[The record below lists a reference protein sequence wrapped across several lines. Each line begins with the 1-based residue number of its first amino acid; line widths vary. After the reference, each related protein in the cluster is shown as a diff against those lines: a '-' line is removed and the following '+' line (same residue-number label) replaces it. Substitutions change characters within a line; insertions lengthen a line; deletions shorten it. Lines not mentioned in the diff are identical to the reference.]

1 MILQYG
7 ITRMMKNRFI
17 LIFVA
22 FFMIVGL
29 NAQNTMRIN
38 YHNGSI
44 EDIAIENIDSITF
57 LEKDIESNE
66 ASLIGDWLWGS
77 LEQGYY
83 ELLTFNDDCS
93 YIGYDNY
100 FVYGFDSMT
109 YGRYVQNGTMLTL
122 QSNGY
127 GYNRRYTWFIMGLTD
142 NSLDV
147 MTKMGRFSYY
157 RLQPETVHLQ
167 VSGEPLA
174 CDERDS
180 FVFADGVMVG
190 IVDGKLYGMVTG
202 TTYIQKY
209 IASENRIVSYR
220 VVVEP

>member
-66 ASLIGDWLWGS
+66 ASFIGDWLWGS
-77 LEQGYY
+77 QEQGYY
-83 ELLTFNDDCS
+83 ELLTFNDDRS

-109 YGRYVQNGTMLTL
+109 YGRYAQNGTMLTL

-147 MTKMGRFSYY
+147 MTKMGQFSYY
-157 RLQPETVHLQ
+157 RLQSETVYLQ

-174 CDERDS
+174 SDEGDS
-180 FVFADGVMVG
+180 FVFADGVMVR